1 MTRTVIAFAGALAL
15 AASAT
20 RATDDKPQSASAKTA
35 SKAEMGTTTASTD
48 SQVSGDVKSTDPMAM
63 IITVV
68 LPTGDEQ
75 RLDVGSDA
83 QINRDGSTASI
94 AQVQP
99 GDNVRASFDP
109 KTHKASQIDVKSKG
123 AADSKDTSSDS
134 KDKSSLKDNSPQTNP
149 DQKK

>member
-1 MTRTVIAFAGALAL
+1 M
-15 AASAT
+15 
-20 RATDDKPQSASAKTA
+20 
-35 SKAEMGTTTASTD
+35 
-48 SQVSGDVKSTDPMAM
+48 
-63 IITVV
+63 
-68 LPTGDEQ
+68 
-75 RLDVGSDA
+75 GSDA

-134 KDKSSLKDNSPQTNP
+134 KDKSSLKDNSSQTNP